1 MRLRL
6 QTKIF
11 LLIFLVVLFSLM
23 IAGYF
28 ITDYVSVEIESQI
41 SQLALDLARAVAE
54 IPDIKNNVGKKDG
67 HLIINP
73 IAEEIRKKSKAEFI
87 VVIDMESIR
96 YSHPVAERIGQKF
109 VGGDEREVF
118 TGKEYVSRSVGTL
131 GPSLRAFVPIY
142 RDKRQVGAVSVGV
155 LSNDVQKSID
165 FVQKK
170 IKRALIW
177 GLAIGFIGAVLL
189 ARNVKKAMF
198 GLEPIEIAT
207 LVEEKQAILSSIR
220 EGIIAINKQGI
231 ITVMN
236 DGAKKLLGLKED
248 VIGRPVVDIVPNTR
262 LPEILATGKAEFD
275 QDQLLHENRVLTNR
289 VPIVLNNQVMGAV
302 ASFRDMTEIQKL
314 AEELTGVKKYVD
326 ALRAQSH
333 EFKNNIHT
341 IAGLLQ
347 LGQYEKAID
356 FIMNTSEKQQDKID
370 ILVKKVKDSLIGGLL
385 IGKLALA
392 NELGIEF
399 ILDEES
405 SLEHV
410 SSKSSCIQLI
420 TVIGNLIDN
429 AFDAVKNLEDSRR
442 RVRVL
447 IRDDE
452 EKLYIEVEDWGKGI
466 AGEINDKIYQQGF
479 TTKGEENKGIGLT
492 LVKHFVEEK
501 DGNISWYNKST
512 GGVVFQIAIPKGRIT
527 G

>member
-177 GLAIGFIGAVLL
+177 GLATWLGPFFIKNIK
-189 ARNVKKAMF
+189 R
-198 GLEPIEIAT
+198 T
-207 LVEEKQAILSSIR
+207 L
-220 EGIIAINKQGI
+220 
-231 ITVMN
+231 
-236 DGAKKLLGLKED
+236 
-248 VIGRPVVDIVPNTR
+248 
-262 LPEILATGKAEFD
+262 
-275 QDQLLHENRVLTNR
+275 
-289 VPIVLNNQVMGAV
+289 
-302 ASFRDMTEIQKL
+302 
-314 AEELTGVKKYVD
+314 
-326 ALRAQSH
+326 
-333 EFKNNIHT
+333 
-341 IAGLLQ
+341 
-347 LGQYEKAID
+347 
-356 FIMNTSEKQQDKID
+356 
-370 ILVKKVKDSLIGGLL
+370 
-385 IGKLALA
+385 
-392 NELGIEF
+392 
-399 ILDEES
+399 
-405 SLEHV
+405 
-410 SSKSSCIQLI
+410 
-420 TVIGNLIDN
+420 
-429 AFDAVKNLEDSRR
+429 
-442 RVRVL
+442 
-447 IRDDE
+447 
-452 EKLYIEVEDWGKGI
+452 
-466 AGEINDKIYQQGF
+466 
-479 TTKGEENKGIGLT
+479 
-492 LVKHFVEEK
+492 
-501 DGNISWYNKST
+501 
-512 GGVVFQIAIPKGRIT
+512 
-527 G
+527 